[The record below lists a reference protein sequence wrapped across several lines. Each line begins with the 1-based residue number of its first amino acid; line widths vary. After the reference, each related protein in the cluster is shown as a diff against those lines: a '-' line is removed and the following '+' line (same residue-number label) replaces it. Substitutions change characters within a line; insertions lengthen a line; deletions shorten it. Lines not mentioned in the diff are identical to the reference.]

1 MTLKGICYY
10 GEDFQFHTGS
20 IEIENKKIK
29 NIQEYPCDPISLV
42 LPGLIDIHNHGNSG
56 CDFSDGEYD
65 SLVKMAQFHARHG
78 VTSFTPA
85 SMTMPEE
92 QLHKAFAN
100 VPKLRDAKQQ
110 DCARIVGIMMEG
122 NFFNE
127 VKKGAHNPKY
137 LQLPDIE
144 MVSRLNNTADG
155 MLKFVSVAPELEG
168 ALDFIRKISHI
179 CTVSLAH
186 TNASYEEAMAGFAAG
201 ATHLTHSFNA
211 MPPLLHRAPGIIGA
225 AAELDEV
232 WKELVCDGI
241 HVHPSIIRAAFKL
254 FGAEHICI
262 VSDTLCA
269 CGLTDGTYELGEQ
282 IITVNGR
289 LATLPNGTIAG
300 SVADLFSSMK
310 RTISFG
316 ISKEDAIRAASYN
329 PACALH
335 MQNEIG
341 SLAVG
346 KRADLLI
353 CTEDLKIKE
362 VYIDGHSID

>member
-1 MTLKGICYY
+1 MTLKDICYY
-10 GEDFQFHTGS
+10 GEDFKFHTGS
-20 IEIENKKIK
+20 IEIENERIK
-29 NIQEYPCDPISLV
+29 NIQEYPCEPVYLV

-56 CDFSDGEYD
+56 RDFSDGEYD
-65 SLVKMAQFHARHG
+65 SLVRMAQFHARHG

-92 QLHKAFAN
+92 QLNRAFAN

-122 NFFNE
+122 NFFSE

-137 LQLPDIE
+137 LMLPDIE
-144 MVSRLNNTADG
+144 MVKRLNDTADG
-155 MLKFVSVAPELEG
+155 MLKFVCVAPELDT
-168 ALDFIRKISHI
+168 ALDFIQEISHI

-186 TNASYEEAMAGFAAG
+186 TNATYEEAMAGFKAG
-201 ATHLTHSFNA
+201 ATHLTHTFDA
-211 MPPLLHRAPGIIGA
+211 MPPLLHRSPGIIGA

-232 WKELVCDGI
+232 YKELICDGI
-241 HVHPSIIRAAFKL
+241 HVHPSTIRAAFKL
-254 FGAEHICI
+254 LGAEHICI

-282 IITVNGR
+282 IITVNG
-289 LATLPNGTIAG
+289 LHATLPDGTIAG
-300 SVADLFSSMK
+300 SMIDLFSSMK
-310 RTISFG
+310 RTITFG
-316 ISKEDAIRAASYN
+316 ISKENAIRAASYN

-341 SLAVG
+341 SLSVG
-346 KRADLLI
+346 KRADLII
-353 CTEDLKIKE
+353 CTEDLNIKE
-362 VYIDGHSID
+362 VYINGHSID